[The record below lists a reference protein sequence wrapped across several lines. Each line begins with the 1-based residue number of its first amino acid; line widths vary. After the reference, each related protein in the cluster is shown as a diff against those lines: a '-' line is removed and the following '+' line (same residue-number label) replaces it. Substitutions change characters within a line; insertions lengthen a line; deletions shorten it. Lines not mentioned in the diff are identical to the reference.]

1 MTERT
6 LPIGTM
12 VDEIFLEYGVFHWA
26 GLSPGSTPNIRSSN
40 SFGLTARWLPFLLS
54 NGNTANTQSL
64 VYTSALELE
73 MYGDDF
79 FKDSDAGNANTLWH
93 EAGRLDRKVAENG
106 GFWGP
111 FTNPRAWPL

>member
-1 MTERT
+1 M
-6 LPIGTM
+6 P
-12 VDEIFLEYGVFHWA
+12 
-26 GLSPGSTPNIRSSN
+26 ST
-40 SFGLTARWLPFLLS
+40 RWLPFLLS

-111 FTNPRAWPL
+111 SPALTFFLASRAKRPRLLSLHFRTVAHVFDI